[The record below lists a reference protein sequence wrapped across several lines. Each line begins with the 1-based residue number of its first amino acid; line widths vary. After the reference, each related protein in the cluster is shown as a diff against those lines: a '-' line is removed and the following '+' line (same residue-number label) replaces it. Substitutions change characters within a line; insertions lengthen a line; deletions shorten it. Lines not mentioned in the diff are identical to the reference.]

1 MVRNTNIPMDVQAIV
16 AKSKEIAL
24 DTVPAGGSEYTDAIV
39 QIFKANPG
47 KHFSGRDIKKL
58 FADANVEIKNP
69 SNVLFGL
76 MKQEILARPKLGW
89 YTLA

>member
-1 MVRNTNIPMDVQAIV
+1 MDTNDIVR
-16 AKSKEIAL
+16 KSNEIAL

-47 KHFSGRDIKKL
+47 KHFCGKDIKKL
-58 FADANVEIKNP
+58 FADAGVELKNP
-69 SNVLFGL
+69 SNILFGL
-76 MKQEILARPKLGW
+76 MKQEILARTKVGW

>member
-1 MVRNTNIPMDVQAIV
+1 MDTNDIVRKA
-16 AKSKEIAL
+16 SEIAL

-47 KHFSGRDIKKL
+47 KHFCGKDIKKL
-58 FADANVEIKNP
+58 FADEGVELKNP
-69 SNVLFGL
+69 SNILFGL
-76 MKQEILARPKLGW
+76 MKQEILARTKVGW

>member
-1 MVRNTNIPMDVQAIV
+1 MDVNDIV
-16 AKSKEIAL
+16 RKSSTIAL

-47 KHFSGRDIKKL
+47 KHFCGKDIKKL
-58 FADANVEIKNP
+58 FADAGVELKNP
-69 SNVLFGL
+69 SNILFGL
-76 MKQEILARPKLGW
+76 MKQEILARTKVGW

>member
-1 MVRNTNIPMDVQAIV
+1 MTSYTMDVTQIV
-16 AKSKEIAL
+16 AQSKEIAM

-47 KHFSGRDIKKL
+47 KHFCGRDIKKL
-58 FADANVEIKNP
+58 FADAGVEIKNP
-69 SNVLFGL
+69 SNILFGL
-76 MKQEILARPKLGW
+76 MKQEVLARPKLGW